1 MQMTDDTIR
10 QATLAKQASRET
22 SRLRLILTAW
32 EIEEAERHAE
42 LLRLLQRSNLK
53 IYEEVSDEAFWF
65 ERFLSDR
72 SLAQVQQDL
81 NLNLRVYNDDLSSLA
96 TNDDHL
102 TQIEHHTK
110 ERGLILSQEEFAQK
124 LKALIVE
131 HDCDE
136 SENGEGS
143 EIENS
148 VYDSQSSE
156 YC

>member
-102 TQIEHHTK
+102 TQIEHHAK
-110 ERGLILSQEEFAQK
+110 ECGLILSQEEFAQK